1 MLSAARGL
9 GCPQAKAGSISI
21 LSVPFSRSSFK
32 SRLRILEYSH
42 LALRLQALGWEFGES
57 RWKVDGKS
65 LKSQFGSQ

>member
-32 SRLRILEYSH
+32 SRLRRLEYADEPVVTLSPG
-42 LALRLQALGWEFGES
+42 LGNFS
-57 RWKVDGKS
+57 MPA
-65 LKSQFGSQ
+65 